1 MDRRLAMPFVA
12 VTPAS
17 MFHGLAL
24 SPGEEKKAFC
34 PQHSGYHMK
43 VYLRQPDGAWPGA
56 DMSAQF

>member
-1 MDRRLAMPFVA
+1 MPFVA